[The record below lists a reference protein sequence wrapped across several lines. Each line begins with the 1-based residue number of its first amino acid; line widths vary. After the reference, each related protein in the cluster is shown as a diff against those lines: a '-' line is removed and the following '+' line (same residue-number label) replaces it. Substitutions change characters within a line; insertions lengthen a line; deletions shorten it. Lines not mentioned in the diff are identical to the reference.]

1 MNMNAKRF
9 TMKGSTILENE
20 NEQLKEENN
29 KVMNQT
35 DKLLN
40 AIAVIQILTII
51 GMIILILMN

>member
-1 MNMNAKRF
+1 MDPNDYPD
-9 TMKGSTILENE
+9 
-20 NEQLKEENN
+20 NN